1 MIKCCSRVLK
11 GSGCVFFVAFF
22 FLFSG
27 VIVCIKPQ
35 HTFPGCM
42 GLETLV
48 MTESN
53 RIVDAVDSSNRIGKC
68 GKRPPLLHWLWQF
81 SFPRCSLGLAIVDG
95 GNERDNLT
103 YDRVPVQILSYIFQ
117 A

>member
-11 GSGCVFFVAFF
+11 GPASVFFVAFF

-35 HTFPGCM
+35 HTFPGCI

-48 MTESN
+48 MIESN

-68 GKRPPLLHWLWQF
+68 GKRPPLPHWLWQF
-81 SFPRCSLGLAIVDG
+81 SFPRGSLDFDIVDG
-95 GNERDNLT
+95 GNGRDNLT
-103 YDRVPVQILSYIFQ
+103 NGRVRVQILIYVFQ
-117 A
+117 V

>member
-1 MIKCCSRVLK
+1 MCIF
-11 GSGCVFFVAFF
+11 GCIF

-48 MTESN
+48 MTE

-68 GKRPPLLHWLWQF
+68 GKRLPLLHWLWQF
-81 SFPRCSLGLAIVDG
+81 SFPRCSLGLDIVDG

-103 YDRVPVQILSYIFQ
+103 YGRAPVQILIYVFQ
-117 A
+117 V